1 MSTVPLPTAEQMG
14 ELFQAPAVRG
24 TRKARIGL
32 VGPSGSGKTFTM
44 LRMATGLGGKVGVLD
59 TEHRTSQLY
68 ADDFSFLPVYMD
80 APYSPQR
87 YIGVIEAAKHN
98 GIDVLCIDSLSHAWS
113 GSGGVLEQVD
123 AITGG
128 NQQKTRDAWGKLTPV
143 QQQLIEAILS
153 YPGHVIV
160 TMRTKDAYGQDPEN
174 PRKRVKV
181 GLAPVQRNEVD
192 YEFDVIMYL
201 DQQHVGTVEK
211 SRVSKVLPVNAT
223 IPEPGEATAIALAEW
238 LASGAAN
245 GAAQAAEPP
254 AQTTPAVPG
263 PTVPAE
269 PAAPQNPSE
278 GFIWVR
284 DAQGTRVKVPE
295 MSLALME
302 SQGWQREPNKPD
314 PTPAPSAGT
323 PGPSAPATP
332 PSAAPPAAA
341 NGTSAS
347 PEDFDPFGD
356 GISVE
361 QVQAIS
367 DATGRLA
374 ELQPDKDWPGKVHK
388 KLEEWFG
395 AGTGIESLTSEQAVK
410 VLDRL
415 GTAERS
421 VREKISG

>member
-254 AQTTPAVPG
+254 PPATPAVPG

-269 PAAPQNPSE
+269 PATPEKPAEGRVLIESRTGIQENVLAANVAAYLSE
-278 GFIWVR
+278 GW
-284 DAQGTRVKVPE
+284 RVV
-295 MSLALME
+295 
-302 SQGWQREPNKPD
+302 D
-314 PTPAPSAGT
+314 PPTAPSAGT
-323 PGPSAPATP
+323 PGPSAPSAA
-332 PSAAPPAAA
+332 PSVAPPAAA

-374 ELQPDKDWPGKVHK
+374 KLQPDKDWPGKVHK